1 MTTPPQTPPLAST
14 PHLLDG
20 TANPMAQLVRSLAH
34 PSTDPPTLVARART
48 ALGWEGSDFL
58 VSLQGYDE
66 LMATLE
72 VAVDLDALVRIGD
85 PTSPPLR
92 LLRAINASTSGLR
105 VTRMASLASPW
116 RWVRVGE
123 STSELAGV
131 ALRQQAYADVVG
143 ALGRAGLTFR
153 VLADDTPVE
162 EVLAVGRALG
172 SAVVDVDEVAAA
184 PDAEPVRGYLD
195 DQEPLTYGLVSR
207 EGEHPPV
214 ADTGADAGVDVV
226 WLSMRAP
233 RESAGTLMA
242 ALEQFSELGLNL
254 DFLHSDPREPEHHD
268 FFLGFRSGADAL
280 TALQEALAGVH
291 FTSRVLASFAVPQA
305 PAP

>member
-1 MTTPPQTPPLAST
+1 MTI
-14 PHLLDG
+14 
-20 TANPMAQLVRSLAH
+20 PMAQLIRSLAH
-34 PSTDPPTLVARART
+34 PSTDPPALVQRARA
-48 ALGWEGSDFL
+48 ALGWQGSDFL

-66 LMATLE
+66 LMDTLE

-92 LLRAINASTSGLR
+92 LLRAINASVTGLR
-105 VTRMASLASPW
+105 VTRMTTLPSPW
-116 RWVRVGE
+116 RWVRLGE
-123 STSELAGV
+123 GAADLSGV

-153 VLADDTPVE
+153 VLADDTPVD

-184 PDAEPVRGYLD
+184 PDAQLVEGYLD
-195 DQEPLTYGLVSR
+195 DQDGLTYGLVSR
-207 EGEHPPV
+207 E
-214 ADTGADAGVDVV
+214 DRQGADDVDVV

-233 RESAGTLMA
+233 RESAGTLMQ
-242 ALEQFSELGLNL
+242 ALEQFSSLGLNL

-268 FFLGFRSGADAL
+268 FFLGFRSGADNL
-280 TALQEALAGVH
+280 TALQAALEKVH
-291 FTSRVLASFAVPQA
+291 FSSRVLASFALPKGPGSTA
-305 PAP
+305 T

>member
-1 MTTPPQTPPLAST
+1 MTTS
-14 PHLLDG
+14 
-20 TANPMAQLVRSLAH
+20 ANPMALLVRSLAH
-34 PSTDPPTLVARART
+34 PSTDPPTLVTRARA
-48 ALGWEGSDFL
+48 ALAWEGSDFL
-58 VSLQGYDE
+58 VGLQGYDE
-66 LMATLE
+66 LMDTLE
-72 VAVDLDALVRIGD
+72 VAADLDALVRVGD

-92 LLRAINASTSGLR
+92 LLRAINASVTGLR
-105 VTRMASLASPW
+105 VTRTTTLASPW

-123 STSELAGV
+123 GAAELAGV

-195 DQEPLTYGLVSR
+195 DQEPVTYGLVSR
-207 EGEHPPV
+207 EV
-214 ADTGADAGVDVV
+214 RAGADPGEAGAGDAGDVV

-233 RESAGTLMA
+233 RESAGTLMQ
-242 ALEQFSELGLNL
+242 ALEQFSALGLNL
-254 DFLHSDPREPEHHD
+254 DFLHSDPREPDQHD
-268 FFLGFRSGADAL
+268 FYLGFRSSAADVA
-280 TALQEALAGVH
+280 TLQGALADVH
-291 FTSRVLASFAVPQA
+291 FTSRVLASFALPGQ
-305 PAP
+305 PR

>member
-1 MTTPPQTPPLAST
+1 MTT

-20 TANPMAQLVRSLAH
+20 TANPMALLVRSLAH
-34 PSTDPPTLVARART
+34 PSTDPPTLVERARA

-58 VSLQGYDE
+58 VGLQGYDE

-72 VAVDLDALVRIGD
+72 VAADLDALVRIGD

-92 LLRAINASTSGLR
+92 LLRAINASTTGLR
-105 VTRMASLASPW
+105 VTRTTSLASPW

-123 STSELAGV
+123 GAAELSGV

-153 VLADDTPVE
+153 VLADDTPLE
-162 EVLAVGRALG
+162 ELLDVGRALG
-172 SAVVDVDEVAAA
+172 SAVLDLDEVAGA

-207 EGEHPPV
+207 SDPGHARGES
-214 ADTGADAGVDVV
+214 DVV

-233 RESAGTLMA
+233 RESAGTLMQ
-242 ALEQFSELGLNL
+242 ALEQFSALGLNL
-254 DFLHSDPREPEHHD
+254 DFLHSDPREPDHHD
-268 FFLGFRSGADAL
+268 FYLGFRSGAADL
-280 TALQEALAGVH
+280 SSLQDRLGEVH
-291 FTSRVLASFAVPQA
+291 FTSRVLASFALPGDPA
-305 PAP
+305 DSPAP